1 MKKMKTLLAGLA
13 ILISISSMADSSCKL
28 STFDIDEG
36 LKEVDME
43 LSWTAKHTLNKKFNL
58 TQEDI
63 YPRLE
68 ISNYCQQKE
77 VCWTIANIV
86 DVDMDGNRF
95 IRETADAT
103 GVQFIE
109 SAIENGIE
117 SVVKKLN
124 GCL

>member
-1 MKKMKTLLAGLA
+1 
-13 ILISISSMADSSCKL
+13 
-28 STFDIDEG
+28 
-36 LKEVDME
+36 
-43 LSWTAKHTLNKKFNL
+43 
-58 TQEDI
+58 
-63 YPRLE
+63 
-68 ISNYCQQKE
+68 
-77 VCWTIANIV
+77 
-86 DVDMDGNRF
+86 MDGNRF